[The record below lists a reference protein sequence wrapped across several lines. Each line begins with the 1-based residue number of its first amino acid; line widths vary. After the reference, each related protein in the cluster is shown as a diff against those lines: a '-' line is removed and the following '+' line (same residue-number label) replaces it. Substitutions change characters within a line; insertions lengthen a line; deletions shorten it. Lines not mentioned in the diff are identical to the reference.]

1 MTTSRQQAVVVFL
14 AFAFAYFFSA
24 LLRAVTATLAPVFNC
39 VQLFPQLYKTYTTR
53 KVDDLSFYS
62 LVLLFTTNLLWVL
75 HGYFIMDLSL
85 IVAGV
90 ISMAVNFSLIL
101 LYLRYRKA
109 RL

>member
-1 MTTSRQQAVVVFL
+1 MLPTFPTLV
-14 AFAFAYFFSA
+14 
-24 LLRAVTATLAPVFNC
+24 ATLAPVFNC

-85 IVAGV
+85 MVAGV

-101 LYLRYRKA
+101 LYLRFYKNVYKA
-109 RL
+109 RFCKSAQNILALL